1 LGITLNANGT
11 SVFTF
16 AGGLTLNGANST
28 FTATNSGT
36 LNITGTN
43 KIGDTTVPT
52 STPLTITGTTI
63 GGSGVTFQRISANGS
78 VNGIVL
84 NGTGAGAFSVTGV
97 GTTLGSGG
105 TIQSTSN
112 RGASFISANNITLKN
127 MNFTNTATVDLAA
140 DDSGLSTGNNLNENA
155 PIHLQTVTGVTLDR
169 LAISGSAEQ
178 GINGN
183 TVTNFALTNST
194 IQNTGNGADEDGL
207 HFFNMLGTNTITN
220 TSITSSGDDNVNIQN
235 ASGTSTITI
244 TGGSFNTGVLGSGLL
259 FGPRGTTNTT
269 INISGPITIDNNF
282 SGGIVADA
290 SDTATMTIK
299 VNQATITN
307 NNDGIQISEANGNAA
322 FDIDNVTIT
331 GNDFL
336 GITILKAAFSTAGTL
351 QGFIRNSQITVG
363 TDRTTDGLSIFAAG
377 GGNLTVAVTNNTI
390 SYAGTQRGILVQGGQ
405 DGNGVM
411 NVTITG
417 NSMDVK
423 LDGTLDAV
431 NGILAQT
438 AITGPGNTTSLCA
451 DIGGGANTFTHSTGG
466 SLAGGDIRVRQ
477 RNDGTIRLPGYAGAA
492 TDTAAVAAYLDG
504 RNNEVSASTASA
516 QSTGFAGGGACTQP
530 VVP

>member
-1 LGITLNANGT
+1 
-11 SVFTF
+11 
-16 AGGLTLNGANST
+16 
-28 FTATNSGT
+28 
-36 LNITGTN
+36 
-43 KIGDTTVPT
+43 
-52 STPLTITGTTI
+52 
-63 GGSGVTFQRISANGS
+63 VTFRSIAANGS

-84 NGTGAGAFSVTGV
+84 NATGAGAFSVVGV
-97 GTTLGSGG
+97 GTTAGSGG
-105 TIQSTSN
+105 TIQNTTN

-127 MNFTNTATVDLAA
+127 MNFTNTATVDLVPANA
-140 DDSGLSTGNNLNENA
+140 GLSTGNNLTDNA
-155 PIHLQTVTGVTLDR
+155 AIHLQTVTGVTLDR
-169 LAISGSAEQ
+169 IAINGSSEQ

-183 TVTNFALTNST
+183 TVNNFALSNGT
-194 IQNTGNGADEDGL
+194 IQSTGNAADEDGL
-207 HFFNMLGTNTITN
+207 HFFNMLGTNTITA

-269 INISGPITIDNNF
+269 INISGVTIDNNF

-299 VNQATITN
+299 VNTATITN
-307 NNDGIQISEANGNAA
+307 NNDGIQVSDANGDAA
-322 FDIDNVTIT
+322 FDIDNVSIS

-336 GITILKAAFSTAGTL
+336 GITILKAAFSTSGTL
-351 QGFIRNSQITVG
+351 QGLIRNSDITVG
-363 TDRTTDGLSIFAAG
+363 TDRTTDGVSIFAAG

-390 SYAGTQRGILVQGGQ
+390 DYAGTQRGILVQGGQ

-417 NSMDVK
+417 NTMDIK

-466 SLAGGDIRVRQ
+466 VLAGGDIRVRQ
-477 RNDGTIRLPGYAGAA
+477 RNDGSVRLPGYAGGA
-492 TDTAAVAAYLDG
+492 TDTTAVGAYLNG
-504 RNNEVSASTASA
+504 RNNEVSASTASVA
-516 QSTGFAGGGACTQP
+516 STGFAGGGACTQP